1 MLHFLVMFIVQE
13 IRELDGS
20 QAELDDIGSLV
31 RSRIAQLRE
40 QIEEMKRLAQVSVA
54 SIECC
59 LVMSGSNYWELN
71 PFLFLLQSLSL
82 WTAET

>member
-1 MLHFLVMFIVQE
+1 MPCYIILFVFIVQE

-40 QIEEMKRLAQVSVA
+40 QIEELKRLAQVSVH
-54 SIECC
+54 ICEVVCPP
-59 LVMSGSNYWELN
+59 LEIFV
-71 PFLFLLQSLSL
+71 
-82 WTAET
+82 